1 MRCFNKVILVGNLTR
16 DPELRYTSGGIA
28 VTNFSIAVNRAYT
41 TKSGEKKEEVSFFDI
56 AVWRKLAENCGEFL
70 KKGSAVLVEGRLKED
85 RWEGE
90 DGNRHSKVKVE
101 AYDVVFLSSKEG
113 RTSAIKEE
121 EAFSPPPQPPAEG
134 EETPF

>member
-1 MRCFNKVILVGNLTR
+1 
-16 DPELRYTSGGIA
+16 
-28 VTNFSIAVNRAYT
+28 
-41 TKSGEKKEEVSFFDI
+41 
-56 AVWRKLAENCGEFL
+56 
-70 KKGSAVLVEGRLKED
+70 VEGRLKED